1 LQLSNG
7 RAKKIK
13 YSIKIFEGQYK
24 LTNGRYS
31 WGDEDAYS
39 HVLSTFPQNVG
50 GLWVREKSQ
59 NILKRAVYE
68 VVSNNTLDTLPL
80 AKPLNNSPYL

>member
-13 YSIKIFEGQYK
+13 NSIKIVEGQYK

-39 HVLSTFPQNVG
+39 HVLSTFRQNVG
-50 GLWVREKSQ
+50 SYGCGKKAGISLSGQ
-59 NILKRAVYE
+59 LSE
-68 VVSNNTLDTLPL
+68 VFSNNTLDTLPNQKL
-80 AKPLNNSPYL
+80 LRKIN